1 MKPSKISTL
10 LIISTLP
17 FFASCA
23 TWHEA
28 SIANGLDRGSLT
40 YSAALEA
47 MNNGADV
54 KGNFAG
60 KCFLEQAAKL
70 NRQDLIELFVEK
82 GGVSCF
88 EADAGYK
95 NKPFSL
101 FLYAFNTRN
110 EGLMLYCLEH
120 LDKSQTEVKPQL
132 MDVAKGT
139 FDSLIS
145 GEAWFASAQV
155 LEKIRQSGLL
165 TDEESKHFSPESIR
179 LTKSRK
185 FLGLCESGSLDSYL
199 YRHGNGIFKG
209 IDVNAKDS
217 EGNSGLVLFLKN
229 SLRNSS
235 PTWEDVI
242 KAFIAAGADVN
253 ARDIEGRSVLYLC
266 FTHENCDEDIMKIL
280 RNAGARFTAEEAT
293 ALLSKIVEEKSDSI
307 AGLTWNELIF
317 QGADVNTRIRGC
329 SLLYVAKS
337 NGSEL
342 CSVLEDAGAK
352 LLPEE
357 SEVLQ
362 KRLNAY
368 LVNAVKSGN
377 VYLIRRYIENGAD
390 VNTKVDGHSLLYV
403 AKSNGSGFCF
413 ILESAGAE
421 LLPEEREVFQKRLN
435 TDLISAVKSGDVEL
449 VERCIKNGAD
459 VNVNTTAKDGTI
471 HSLLMVPELLAIPN
485 EAMYAV
491 AQRQDEPGWFLALS
505 GYSSAPKKIATILK
519 NAGAKMSKED
529 EELVKTVR
537 LQAHIA
543 GGNWGE
549 IAEGIKTG
557 TIDLN
562 SKFSNGE
569 NCFHALADC
578 QLEIDESFVP
588 TLKNSGCDINKK
600 SETGYSPLAK
610 AIEKTSAAAVKVL
623 LKYGGNPNDTI
634 PIKGAFGN
642 AGTKKLMTLAIDVYN
657 KCVDEQRNTN
667 YSDSDAVE
675 EARSKTR
682 RAKEIVSLMSQAT
695 GTSVTEL

>member
-101 FLYAFNTRN
+101 FLYAY
-110 EGLMLYCLEH
+110 EKADEDLMLYCLSH
-120 LDKSQTEVKPQL
+120 LDKSKNVTRRQI
-132 MDVAKGT
+132 MDVAESMFGILTYDRRRWKGR
-139 FDSLIS
+139 SH
-145 GEAWFASAQV
+145 APFASTEV
-155 LEKIRQSGLL
+155 LESIRQSGLL
-165 TDEESKHFSPESIR
+165 TAEEVERFSPEAIR
-179 LTKSRK
+179 AAKTSL
-185 FLGLCESGSLDSYL
+185 FLSACESCSLSKYFAMCGHSVFD
-199 YRHGNGIFKG
+199 G
-209 IDVNAKDS
+209 IDINAKNS
-217 EGNSGLVLFLKN
+217 VGNTGLVLALKN
-229 SLRNSS
+229 SKRI
-235 PTWEDVI
+235 PEDLI
-242 KAFIAAGADVN
+242 KKFIAAGADVN
-253 ARDIEGRSVLYLC
+253 AKDSDGHSVLFLC
-266 FTHENCDEDIMKIL
+266 FKHENRDRECLEIL
-280 RNAGARFTAEEAT
+280 QNAGARFTAEEAT
-293 ALLSKIVEEKSDSI
+293 AFLSRIVIEKKGSI
-307 AGLTWNELIF
+307 AGMTWNGLIL
-317 QGADVNTRIRGC
+317 QGADVNTKIGGH
-329 SLLYVAKS
+329 SLLYIAKS
-337 NGSEL
+337 NDSEF
-342 CSVLEDAGAK
+342 CSVLENAGAK

-357 SEVLQ
+357 REQLQ
-362 KRLNAY
+362 NELNK
-368 LVNAVKSGN
+368 N
-377 VYLIRRYIENGAD
+377 
-390 VNTKVDGHSLLYV
+390 
-403 AKSNGSGFCF
+403 
-413 ILESAGAE
+413 
-421 LLPEEREVFQKRLN
+421 
-435 TDLISAVKSGDVEL
+435 LISAVKSGDVEL
-449 VERCIKNGAD
+449 VERCIKNGAN

-491 AQRQDEPGWFLALS
+491 AQRQEEPGWFLALS

-529 EELVKTVR
+529 EEFVKTVR

-543 GGNWGE
+543 GGNWGV
-549 IAEGIKTG
+549 IAEGIKIG

-569 NCFHALADC
+569 NCFHALANC
-578 QLEIDESFVP
+578 HLEIDESFVA

-600 SETGYSPLAK
+600 SESGYSPLAK
-610 AIEKTSAAAVKVL
+610 AIENTNATAVKVL
-623 LKYGGNPNDTI
+623 MKHGGNPNDTI
-634 PIKGAFGN
+634 PVKGAFGN
-642 AGTKKLMTLAIDVYN
+642 AGTKKLITLAIDVYN

-675 EARSKTR
+675 EARGKTR

-695 GTSVTEL
+695 GASETEL